1 MKINTDLQYKEKV
14 DLKPSL
20 FFSARSIV
28 LVQMMPTNMGEKS
41 TNTPVLE
48 IRFPLNFSYTRKPVS

>member
-1 MKINTDLQYKEKV
+1 MKINTDLQDKEKV
-14 DLKPSL
+14 GLKTAL

-28 LVQMMPTNMGEKS
+28 LVKNDATNMGEKS

-48 IRFPLNFSYTRKPVS
+48 TSFPLNFS